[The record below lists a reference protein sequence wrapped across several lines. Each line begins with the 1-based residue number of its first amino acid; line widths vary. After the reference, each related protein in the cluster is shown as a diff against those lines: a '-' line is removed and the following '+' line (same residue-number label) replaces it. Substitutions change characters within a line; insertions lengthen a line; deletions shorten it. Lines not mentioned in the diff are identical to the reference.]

1 MFQES
6 YITKMKNCGE
16 KEWGGGLLCSSV
28 SNHSMGQLILVCK
41 TIPEVKEL
49 KQYNIMACC
58 CFITTCLSI
67 CVLKVNL
74 HTNSNTLFL
83 CFYLN
88 IGTVN

>member
-1 MFQES
+1 MG
-6 YITKMKNCGE
+6 KKNGE
-16 KEWGGGLLCSSV
+16 AGSCARLCQTIAWVSLYLCVKLSLRLNSSVYNGLL
-28 SNHSMGQLILVCK
+28 LF
-41 TIPEVKEL
+41 
-49 KQYNIMACC
+49 

-74 HTNSNTLFL
+74 HTNTLFL